1 MKDAFALAII
11 RFWKRPQ
18 DCEHTGEETRSVIKR
33 EINVLVIDIFANWIR
48 KTQMTI
54 KQMKNTYIY
63 NNNNIFIIIQ
73 NRFLI
78 LPVQKQQY

>member
-1 MKDAFALAII
+1 MKDVFALSTI

-18 DCEHTGEETRSVIKR
+18 DCEHTGEETRSVIKM

-63 NNNNIFIIIQ
+63 INNNIFIIIQ

-78 LPVQKQQY
+78 LPVQSQQY